1 MKNLK
6 SFSEIS
12 EKNWD
17 KKIEDNATGALKE
30 GHNDTD
36 NYMFFANVMNIHR
49 MCQSILEM
57 DPMQVD
63 AILQDGHGW
72 ATDHIAT
79 SKDDVE
85 EVYNFLY
92 ADSQTKHDKEV
103 EIEGDEEG
111 MISDGE
117 NC

>member
-6 SFSEIS
+6 SFDEIL
-12 EKNWD
+12 EAKNVVSRV
-17 KKIEDNATGALKE
+17 NE
-30 GHNDTD
+30 GHNDTE
-36 NYMFFANVMNIHR
+36 NYMFFANVINIHR
-49 MCQSILEM
+49 MCQSILDM

-92 ADSQTKHDKEV
+92 SDIQAKHNHGE
-103 EIEGDEEG
+103 EGTDNG